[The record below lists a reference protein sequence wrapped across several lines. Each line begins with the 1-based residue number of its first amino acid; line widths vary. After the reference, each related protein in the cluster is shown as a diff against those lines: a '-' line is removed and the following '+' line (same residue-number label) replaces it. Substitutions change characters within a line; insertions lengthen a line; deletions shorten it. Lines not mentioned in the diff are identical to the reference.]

1 MTKVQSGGSPAYPP
15 PSDKVNTPFAQLVES
30 AHLTRLTVEQ
40 DADIPVAEIL
50 DGILAVIGELY
61 LIVADH
67 DANPLF
73 NRIEALSAADPA
85 LARTLDDRA
94 DMLGMELAAVL
105 GKAAPKLPLPDG
117 TRRAANRAR
126 YRLFGWPV
134 RQGSPS

>member
-15 PSDKVNTPFAQLVES
+15 PSDKVFTPFAQWVES
-30 AHLTRLTVEQ
+30 AHRARLTVEQ

-50 DGILAVIGELY
+50 DGIKAVIGELY
-61 LIVADH
+61 LIVVDH
-67 DANPLF
+67 DASPLF
-73 NRIEALSAADPA
+73 NRLEALQASDPEFA
-85 LARTLDDRA
+85 GRLDDRA
-94 DMLGMELAAVL
+94 DMLGTELAAVL
-105 GKAAPKLPLPDG
+105 GKAAPALPLPDG